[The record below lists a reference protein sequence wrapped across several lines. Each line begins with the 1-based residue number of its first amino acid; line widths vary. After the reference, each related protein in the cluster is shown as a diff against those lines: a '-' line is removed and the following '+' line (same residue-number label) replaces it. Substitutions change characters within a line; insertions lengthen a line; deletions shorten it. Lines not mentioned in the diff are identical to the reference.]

1 MRPVEA
7 GTVMAYKIAVTSSD
21 GKQVDLHFGHTNNF
35 HIFEVDETTSAWE
48 FIEKRIIP
56 EKIDT
61 SCQSADCGTGCGQAV
76 GTNQAAETGGC
87 LGHNDARL
95 DAVIV
100 LLSDCTYIL
109 TSKVGPKPHMFLKRA
124 GITALESPAEIGF
137 AVSKVNAYHLR
148 YADINREK

>member
-1 MRPVEA
+1 MP
-7 GTVMAYKIAVTSSD
+7 YKIAVTSSD
-21 GKQVDLHFGHTNNF
+21 GKQVDLHFGHTNDF
-35 HIFEVDETTSAWE
+35 QVFGVDETTGAWE

-61 SCQSADCGTGCGQAV
+61 ACQSAGCGAGCGQAV
-76 GTNQAAETGGC
+76 ETGGC

-95 DAVIV
+95 DAVIT

-137 AVSKVNAYHLR
+137 AVSKVNAYHLK
-148 YADINREK
+148 YAEINREK